1 MNLAQHKKTIT
12 IFIPAFNEEKN
23 IEGAVESA
31 LNVVK
36 TRSADYEII
45 ILDAFSSDK
54 TGETADRLASEN
66 KNIRVIHRKSG
77 WA

>member
-1 MNLAQHKKTIT
+1 MNLAQHKKTVT

-36 TRSADYEII
+36 TRTADY
-45 ILDAFSSDK
+45 
-54 TGETADRLASEN
+54 
-66 KNIRVIHRKSG
+66 
-77 WA
+77 